1 MGCCIRPDL
10 NIKDDDIN
18 FVNVA
23 NYDDNIKYNKSFDI
37 KDITIE
43 SEYKADRDSIII
55 KSILTSENA
64 YLKRRNH
71 TSKESINHISNDN
84 FPKYIFEYS
93 QDEYKQKSHLSS
105 KSTNC
110 LFETMDLNQKKL
122 EVAYVLEKKMYN
134 QSMEKSF
141 TTGNLFQNKSCNT
154 LNKYKHLLS

>member
-10 NIKDDDIN
+10 NIKDNDID
-18 FVNVA
+18 FVNE
-23 NYDDNIKYNKSFDI
+23 NIMYNKTLDL

-71 TSKESINHISNDN
+71 TSKDSINHICNNEN

-93 QDEYKQKSHLSS
+93 HDGDKHKSHLSS

-110 LFETMDLNQKKL
+110 LFDTIDLNQKKI

-134 QSMEKSF
+134 QSLEKSF
-141 TTGNLFQNKSCNT
+141 TTGNLFQNKSCTT